1 MSVTMR
7 QMLEAGVHFGH
18 QTRFW
23 NPKMAPFIF
32 GARNKIHIINLEKSL
47 PMYQDALKF
56 VRQLASNKGTIL
68 FVGTKRQ
75 AREIVLEEAQRAGMP
90 YVDFRWLG
98 GMLTNYKTV
107 KGSIKRLKELE
118 AMAADGSLEKL
129 SKKEA
134 LMFSREME
142 KLQRSMGGIKD
153 MGGVPDAIF
162 VIDVG
167 YHKIAVTEAR
177 KLGVPIIGVV
187 DTNNSLDGVDYVI
200 PGNDDSTRA
209 IRLYARGVADAIDTV
224 FVRHGG
230 GGDVQAG
237 ESRIT
242 FKSYD
247 QGRTK
252 FQAATLDYVWLDEEP
267 NVDIYMEALTRTN
280 ASNGCVALTFT
291 PNLGYSQVVE
301 RYLLE
306 THRGTHVTSMTVY
319 DALHY
324 SPERCL
330 EIIESYPEH
339 ERDARAFGLPR
350 LGSGAVFPVNES
362 LITIDPIEL
371 PGHWP
376 RIRGV
381 DFGYDHPFA
390 WVSIAWDRDT
400 DTVYLYDEYRRDGTT
415 PKDHVADLRT
425 KPDFDWIPVVWPHD
439 GLQHDKQSGIPTADA
454 YRDLGMH
461 LLIEKFSNPPTLG
474 EDEGTGGNGV
484 EVGAIAMLTRMQT
497 GRWKVFSTCQM
508 WLGEFRQYHRKDGKI
523 NKIKDDLISA
533 SRYASMSLRFSET
546 KPVVFR
552 PQRMSVGARN
562 W

>member
-75 AREIVLEEAQRAGMP
+75 AREIVMEEAQRAGMP

-98 GMLTNYKTV
+98 GMMTNYKTV

-118 AMAADGSLEKL
+118 AMAEDGSLEKL

-209 IRLYARGVADAIDTV
+209 IRLYARGVADAILEGKNAV
-224 FVRHGG
+224 I
-230 GGDVQAG
+230 QEMIAPG
-237 ESRIT
+237 E
-242 FKSYD
+242 
-247 QGRTK
+247 
-252 FQAATLDYVWLDEEP
+252 
-267 NVDIYMEALTRTN
+267 
-280 ASNGCVALTFT
+280 
-291 PNLGYSQVVE
+291 
-301 RYLLE
+301 
-306 THRGTHVTSMTVY
+306 
-319 DALHY
+319 
-324 SPERCL
+324 
-330 EIIESYPEH
+330 
-339 ERDARAFGLPR
+339 
-350 LGSGAVFPVNES
+350 
-362 LITIDPIEL
+362 EL
-371 PGHWP
+371 
-376 RIRGV
+376 
-381 DFGYDHPFA
+381 
-390 WVSIAWDRDT
+390 
-400 DTVYLYDEYRRDGTT
+400 
-415 PKDHVADLRT
+415 
-425 KPDFDWIPVVWPHD
+425 
-439 GLQHDKQSGIPTADA
+439 
-454 YRDLGMH
+454 
-461 LLIEKFSNPPTLG
+461 
-474 EDEGTGGNGV
+474 V
-484 EVGAIAMLTRMQT
+484 EVTEEEA
-497 GRWKVFSTCQM
+497 K
-508 WLGEFRQYHRKDGKI
+508 
-523 NKIKDDLISA
+523 
-533 SRYASMSLRFSET
+533 
-546 KPVVFR
+546 
-552 PQRMSVGARN
+552 
-562 W
+562 